1 MSLTKKALLIWYGIG
16 VVMILMLLAVGLNLF
31 GVDNGGDWFSRGF
44 MMAAVAFCWVHI
56 WRKLHDAHR
65 RDKDAGE
72 HA

>member
-16 VVMILMLLAVGLNLF
+16 VVVILMLLTFALNLF
-31 GVDNGGDWFSRGF
+31 RVHTGGDWFSRAF
-44 MMAAVAFCWVHI
+44 MMAVMVFCWVHI